1 MYEFLGITL
10 VLALLL
16 ATNATATMAT
26 AGLGRIS
33 KRLLWKCSAQTR
45 AEILFVMRIGPP
57 VIAIV
62 AIAAFMIPSYL
73 IYEPHK
79 TEEFVSWKLGA
90 LAGLSAVGVALAIWR
105 GVRSWLAT
113 RSLLREWLASSTPLQ
128 LDAIDV
134 PTFVFRHPFPLI
146 AVVGALRPRLFIA
159 DHVLESLSREELAA
173 AIAHECGH
181 LAAHDNFK
189 RSAMRISRAALLLIP
204 CGRSLDRAWS
214 DASESAADEHAA
226 QRSSLVAL
234 NLASALVRIAK
245 MIPKGQQE
253 IMPAS
258 VSALLEHA
266 SVSALLAPAS
276 VSAFLANDD
285 DTPRVKVRVRRLVEL
300 AGADPRQLANSAPL
314 VRFVPWFVLATF
326 VVVGI
331 SIESRPQVLAAVHAF
346 VEQVVKFLS

>member
-1 MYEFLGITL
+1 MYAFLGTTL

-16 ATNATATMAT
+16 AINATATMA
-26 AGLGRIS
+26 AAALGRLS
-33 KRLLWKCSAQTR
+33 KRMLRKCSARTR

-62 AIAAFMIPSYL
+62 TLVAFMIPSYL

-79 TEEFVSWKLGA
+79 TEEFVSWKLGT
-90 LAGLSAVGVALAIWR
+90 LAALSAVGVALAISR

-113 RSLLREWLASSTPLQ
+113 RSLLKQWLATSTPIQ
-128 LDAIDV
+128 LDAIAV
-134 PTFVFRHPFPLI
+134 PTFVVQHPFPII

-159 DHVLESLSREELAA
+159 HQVLESLSHEELAA
-173 AIAHECGH
+173 AVAHECGH

-189 RSAMRISRAALLLIP
+189 RSVMRISRAALLLIP

-226 QRSSLVAL
+226 ERSSLVAL

-245 MIPKGQQE
+245 MIPKGQRQ
-253 IMPAS
+253 IM
-258 VSALLEHA
+258 
-266 SVSALLAPAS
+266 PAS
-276 VSAFLANDD
+276 VSAFLAGDQ
-285 DTPRVKVRVRRLVEL
+285 DTPTVKVRVRRLVEL
-300 AGADPRQLANSAPL
+300 AASDPRQLVSSAPL
-314 VRFVPWFVLATF
+314 FRFMPWLVLTALVITG
-326 VVVGI
+326 V

-346 VEQVVKFLS
+346 LEHVVKFLS